1 MKADILIIGGGP
13 AGIVSAVTARQK
25 NPKKTITLVRREE
38 KAVIPCG
45 LPYIFKRLK
54 SIDED
59 IMPDNPLKKANV
71 NLLIDEAVR
80 IEVKKKKVVL
90 KKGEEIGYK
99 KLILASGSE
108 TQLIPVQG
116 IDYAWQIKKDYQ
128 YLSQMRR
135 ALNKAREIVIIGGG
149 FIGVELAEE
158 LSGFKNKEIS
168 IIEILDH
175 CLSVNFDDEFAEA
188 AERKLKEKGV
198 NIYTGVRVKKISQ
211 NKKIKYVVL
220 SNGKKIRADEIV
232 LSIGARPNVELAEKA
247 EIRVEPKGAVKVDSY
262 MRTSAKDV
270 FAVGDCAQTRDFITG
285 KKVPIMLASVACAE
299 ARIAAANLYKAKVRN
314 PGTVGAF
321 STFINGLTLGAVG
334 FTQKRAKTEGID
346 ILIGKAE
353 VPNHHPSK
361 LPGTGPI
368 IVKLIFSRKEKLLI
382 GAELMGPESVAELT
396 NVLSLAIQ
404 RKITASQLAFSQFA
418 THPLLTPAPTVYP
431 LISASLEVLGK

>member
-232 LSIGARPNVELAEKA
+232 LSIGARPNVE
-247 EIRVEPKGAVKVDSY
+247 
-262 MRTSAKDV
+262 
-270 FAVGDCAQTRDFITG
+270 
-285 KKVPIMLASVACAE
+285 
-299 ARIAAANLYKAKVRN
+299 
-314 PGTVGAF
+314 
-321 STFINGLTLGAVG
+321 
-334 FTQKRAKTEGID
+334 
-346 ILIGKAE
+346 
-353 VPNHHPSK
+353 
-361 LPGTGPI
+361 
-368 IVKLIFSRKEKLLI
+368 
-382 GAELMGPESVAELT
+382 
-396 NVLSLAIQ
+396 
-404 RKITASQLAFSQFA
+404 
-418 THPLLTPAPTVYP
+418 
-431 LISASLEVLGK
+431 